1 MIDDHRLSSVFNKTE
16 FTFYRHFY
24 KKSNQVEGRSEAQLK
39 YVEEGEDEVSLGLW
53 DRFLASCTKIPVQDN
68 FYLNWWL
75 RGLRGFDPEKDPTM
89 APPFLTKEGFT
100 KLKVGQN
107 LCEGMLL
114 FLLLY
119 RDLWTEFKCLHVL
132 LKTT

>member
-1 MIDDHRLSSVFNKTE
+1 MINNYRLSSIFNEPE

-24 KKSNQVEGRSEAQLK
+24 KKSTQVEGRSEAQLK

-53 DRFLASCTKIPVQDN
+53 ERFLASCTKIPVQDN
-68 FYLNWWL
+68 FYLSWWL

-89 APPFLTKEGFT
+89 APPCSTKEGFT

-107 LCEGMLL
+107 HYEGI
-114 FLLLY
+114 LY
-119 RDLWTEFKCLHVL
+119 IILSLYT
-132 LKTT
+132 